1 MESLKEYYTLLTEDT
16 TASTY
21 FEGVIVDC
29 WNLRNL
35 SEVQFKKKILQ
46 QANTKKFL
54 TAVDK
59 QWTAVYPYIRPNK
72 NRDAQASK
80 DLKQSFWHFAQL
92 CKQKIKSSG
101 KAGPAGQS
109 YPGVSAFWKEET
121 GKGKDTSK
129 ADIVIGKDQVSVKG
143 PKALLMSGEQKES
156 RATVLAALKQSGVQG
171 KLKKELLGYVDSFVT
186 STRTVGAQYTSDAL
200 RKADPKELESG
211 DKSLIQQKKI
221 ATMEEGNAAAR
232 KILDDQEKLKG
243 TIEAGFQRAFNNKA
257 VGLGFAWESM
267 TGWEKFGGKTFD
279 DPGDDV
285 GRANVML
292 AWSYPMNVLQ
302 YHKIKPTGPYTSKVA
317 KEMKMTANMKSGS
330 YSRVVDG
337 QKQKLGYSFYQT
349 VRLTVSTAFKKTD
362 ELKEAYFDAVAHQH
376 ELLTEGTI
384 SEAKLKAVLQKM
396 WDWFIARVKKIWNWV
411 MVEITKLR
419 NAIVELFDE
428 GVQFVM
434 NAFETDVYV
443 RVNTTVRTL

>member
-1 MESLKEYYTLLTEDT
+1 MESLKEYYLLTEDT

-21 FEGVIVDC
+21 FEGVIIDC

-35 SEVQFKKKILQ
+35 SEAQFKKKILVQ
-46 QANTKKFL
+46 TNVKKFI
-54 TAVDK
+54 AVADK
-59 QWTAVYPYIRPNK
+59 QWTAVFPYKRAN
-72 NRDAQASK
+72 NQRDKKATAA
-80 DLKQSFWHFAQL
+80 LKQSFWHFAQL
-92 CKQKIKSSG
+92 CKQKIKSGG

-109 YPGVSAFWKEET
+109 YPGVSPFWKEET

-156 RATVLAALKQSGVQG
+156 RATVLSALKQSGGQS
-171 KLKKELLGYVDSFVT
+171 KLKKELIGYVDSFVT

-200 RKADPKELESG
+200 RKADPKELKSG
-211 DKSLIQQKKI
+211 DKSLLQQKKI
-221 ATMEEGNAAAR
+221 ATMAEGNAAAR

-243 TIEAGFQRAFNNKA
+243 SIEAGFQRAFNNKA

-292 AWSYPMNVLQ
+292 AWDYSMNALQ
-302 YHKIKPTGPYTSKVA
+302 YHKIKQTGPYTSKVA

-330 YSRVVDG
+330 YSKVVDG
-337 QKQKLGYSFYQT
+337 KKQKLGYSFYQT

-362 ELKEAYFDAVAHQH
+362 ELKEAYFDAVEKQQN
-376 ELLTEGTI
+376 LLMEGEI
-384 SEAKLKAVLQKM
+384 SEAKMKAVLQKM
-396 WDWFIARVKKIWNWV
+396 WDWFTTRVKKIWNWV
-411 MVEITKLR
+411 MVEISKLKA
-419 NAIVELFDE
+419 AIVELFDE

>member
-1 MESLKEYYTLLTEDT
+1 MKSLTEYYLLTEDT

-21 FEGVIVDC
+21 FEGVIIDC

-35 SEVQFKKKILQ
+35 SEAQFKKKILLQ
-46 QANTKKFL
+46 TNVKKFIKV
-54 TAVDK
+54 ADK
-59 QWTAVYPYIRPNK
+59 QWTAVFPYVRPNQ
-72 NRDAQASK
+72 NRDKKATD
-80 DLKQSFWHFAQL
+80 DLKQSFWHFSQL
-92 CKQKIKSSG
+92 CKQKIKSGG

-129 ADIVIGKDQVSVKG
+129 ADIVICKDQVSVKG

-156 RATVLAALKQSGVQG
+156 RATVLAALKQSGGQS

-200 RKADPKELESG
+200 RKADPAELKSG
-211 DKSLIQQKKI
+211 DKSLLQQKKI

-267 TGWEKFGGKTFD
+267 TGWEKFGGLTFD

-292 AWSYPMNVLQ
+292 AWDYSMNVLQ
-302 YHKIKPTGPYTSKVA
+302 YHKIKQTGPYTSKVA

-337 QKQKLGYSFYQT
+337 KKQKLGYSFYQT

-362 ELKEAYFDAVAHQH
+362 ELKEAYFDAIGKQQD
-376 ELLTEGTI
+376 LLMEGAI
-384 SEAKLKAVLQKM
+384 SEAKMKAVLQKM
-396 WDWFIARVKKIWNWV
+396 WDWFTAKVKKIWNWV
-411 MVEITKLR
+411 MVEISKLKA
-419 NAIVELFDE
+419 AIEELFNE

>member
-1 MESLKEYYTLLTEDT
+1 
-16 TASTY
+16 
-21 FEGVIVDC
+21 
-29 WNLRNL
+29 
-35 SEVQFKKKILQ
+35 
-46 QANTKKFL
+46 
-54 TAVDK
+54 
-59 QWTAVYPYIRPNK
+59 
-72 NRDAQASK
+72 
-80 DLKQSFWHFAQL
+80 
-92 CKQKIKSSG
+92 
-101 KAGPAGQS
+101 
-109 YPGVSAFWKEET
+109 
-121 GKGKDTSK
+121 
-129 ADIVIGKDQVSVKG
+129 
-143 PKALLMSGEQKES
+143 
-156 RATVLAALKQSGVQG
+156 
-171 KLKKELLGYVDSFVT
+171 
-186 STRTVGAQYTSDAL
+186 
-200 RKADPKELESG
+200 
-211 DKSLIQQKKI
+211 
-221 ATMEEGNAAAR
+221 
-232 KILDDQEKLKG
+232 
-243 TIEAGFQRAFNNKA
+243 
-257 VGLGFAWESM
+257 M

-292 AWSYPMNVLQ
+292 AWGYPMNVLQ
-302 YHKIKPTGPYTSKVA
+302 YHKIKPSGPYTSKVA

-330 YSRVVDG
+330 YSRKVDG
-337 QKQKLGYSFYQT
+337 VKQKLGYSFYQT

-362 ELKEAYFDAVAHQH
+362 ELREAYFDAVAHQH

>member
-1 MESLKEYYTLLTEDT
+1 MESLKEYYLLTEDT

-21 FEGVIVDC
+21 FEGVIIDC

-35 SEVQFKKKILQ
+35 SEAQFKKKILVQ
-46 QANTKKFL
+46 TNVKKFI
-54 TAVDK
+54 AVADK
-59 QWTAVYPYIRPNK
+59 QWTAVFPYKRAN
-72 NRDAQASK
+72 NQRDKKATAA
-80 DLKQSFWHFAQL
+80 LKQSFWHFAQL
-92 CKQKIKSSG
+92 CKQKIKSGG

-109 YPGVSAFWKEET
+109 YPGVSPFWKEET

-129 ADIVIGKDQVSVKG
+129 ADIVIGKHQVSVKG

-156 RATVLAALKQSGVQG
+156 RATVLSALKQSGGQS
-171 KLKKELLGYVDSFVT
+171 KLKKELIGYVDSFVT

-200 RKADPKELESG
+200 RKADPKELKSG
-211 DKSLIQQKKI
+211 DKSLLQQKKI
-221 ATMEEGNAAAR
+221 ATMAEGNAAAR

-243 TIEAGFQRAFNNKA
+243 SIEAGFQRAFNNKS

-267 TGWEKFGGKTFD
+267 TGWEKFGGLTFD

-292 AWSYPMNVLQ
+292 AWDYSMNALQ
-302 YHKIKPTGPYTSKVA
+302 YHKIKQTGPYTSKVA

-330 YSRVVDG
+330 YSKVVDG
-337 QKQKLGYSFYQT
+337 KKQKLGYSFYQT

-362 ELKEAYFDAVAHQH
+362 ELKEAYFDAVEKQQN
-376 ELLTEGTI
+376 LLMEGEI
-384 SEAKLKAVLQKM
+384 SEAKMKAVLQKM
-396 WDWFIARVKKIWNWV
+396 WDWFTTRVKKIWNWV
-411 MVEITKLR
+411 MVEISKLKA
-419 NAIVELFDE
+419 AIVELFDE

>member
-1 MESLKEYYTLLTEDT
+1 MESLKEYYLLTEDT

-35 SEVQFKKKILQ
+35 GEAQFKKKILLQ
-46 QANTKKFL
+46 TNVKKFI
-54 TAVDK
+54 AVADK
-59 QWTAVYPYIRPNK
+59 QWTAVFPFIRPNK
-72 NRDAQASK
+72 NRDKKASAA
-80 DLKQSFWHFAQL
+80 LKQAFWHFSEL
-92 CKQKIKSSG
+92 CKQKIKSGG

-109 YPGVSAFWKEET
+109 YPGVSPFWKEET

-156 RATVLAALKQSGVQG
+156 RATVLSALKQSGGQS
-171 KLKKELLGYVDSFVT
+171 KLKKELIGYVDSFVT

-200 RKADPKELESG
+200 RKADPKELKSG
-211 DKSLIQQKKI
+211 DKSLLQQKKI
-221 ATMEEGNAAAR
+221 ATMAEGNAAAR

-243 TIEAGFQRAFNNKA
+243 TIEAGFQRAFNNKG
-257 VGLGFAWESM
+257 VGLGFAWEAM
-267 TGWEKFGGKTFD
+267 TGWEKFGGLTFD

-292 AWSYPMNVLQ
+292 AWDYSMNVLQ
-302 YHKIKPTGPYTSKVA
+302 YHKIKQTGPYTSKVA

-330 YSRVVDG
+330 YSKVVDG
-337 QKQKLGYSFYQT
+337 KKQKLGYSFYQT

-362 ELKEAYFDAVAHQH
+362 ELKEAYFDAIGKQQD
-376 ELLTEGTI
+376 LLMEGAI
-384 SEAKLKAVLQKM
+384 SEAKMKAVLQKM
-396 WDWFIARVKKIWNWV
+396 WDWFTEKVKKIWNWV
-411 MVEITKLR
+411 MVEISKLKA
-419 NAIVELFDE
+419 AIVELFDE

-443 RVNTTVRTL
+443 KVNTTVRTL

>member
-1 MESLKEYYTLLTEDT
+1 MESLKEYYLLTEDT

-35 SEVQFKKKILQ
+35 GEAQFKKKILLQ
-46 QANTKKFL
+46 TNVKKFI
-54 TAVDK
+54 AVADK
-59 QWTAVYPYIRPNK
+59 QWTAVFPYIRPNK
-72 NRDAQASK
+72 NRDKKASAA
-80 DLKQSFWHFAQL
+80 LKQSFWHFSQL
-92 CKQKIKSSG
+92 CKQKIKSGG

-109 YPGVSAFWKEET
+109 YPGVSPFWKEET

-156 RATVLAALKQSGVQG
+156 RATVLSALKQSGGQS
-171 KLKKELLGYVDSFVT
+171 KLKKELIGYVDSFVT

-200 RKADPKELESG
+200 RKADPKELKSG
-211 DKSLIQQKKI
+211 DKSLLQQKKI
-221 ATMEEGNAAAR
+221 ATMAEGNAAAR

-243 TIEAGFQRAFNNKA
+243 TIEGGFQRAFNNKA
-257 VGLGFAWESM
+257 VGLGFAWEAM
-267 TGWEKFGGKTFD
+267 TGWEKFGGLTFD

-292 AWSYPMNVLQ
+292 AWDYSMNVLQ
-302 YHKIKPTGPYTSKVA
+302 YHKIKQTGPYTSKVA

-330 YSRVVDG
+330 YSKVVDG
-337 QKQKLGYSFYQT
+337 KKQKLGYSFYQT

-362 ELKEAYFDAVAHQH
+362 ELKEAYFDAIGKQQD
-376 ELLTEGTI
+376 LLMEGAI
-384 SEAKLKAVLQKM
+384 SEAKMKAVLQKM
-396 WDWFIARVKKIWNWV
+396 WDWFTAKVKKIWNWV
-411 MVEITKLR
+411 MVEISKLKA
-419 NAIVELFDE
+419 AIEELFDE

-443 RVNTTVRTL
+443 RANTTVRTL

>member
-1 MESLKEYYTLLTEDT
+1 MESLKEYYLLTEDT

-21 FEGVIVDC
+21 FEGVIIDC
-29 WNLRNL
+29 WNLHKL
-35 SEVQFKKKILQ
+35 SEAQFKKKILLQ
-46 QANTKKFL
+46 TNVKKFI
-54 TAVDK
+54 AVADK
-59 QWTAVYPYIRPNK
+59 QWTAVFPYKRAN
-72 NRDAQASK
+72 NLRDKQATAA
-80 DLKQSFWHFAQL
+80 LKQSFWAFAQL
-92 CKQKIKSSG
+92 CKDKIKSSG

-109 YPGVSAFWKEET
+109 YPGVSKFWKEET

-156 RATVLAALKQSGVQG
+156 RATVLSALKQSGVQG
-171 KLKKELLGYVDSFVT
+171 SLKKELLGYVDSFVT

-211 DKSLIQQKKI
+211 DKSLLQQKKI

-243 TIEAGFQRAFNNKA
+243 NIEAGFQRAFNNKA

-292 AWSYPMNVLQ
+292 AWGYPMTVLQ
-302 YHKIKPTGPYTSKVA
+302 YHKIKPTGPYTSKIA
-317 KEMKMTANMKSGS
+317 KEMKMSANMKSGS
-330 YSRVVDG
+330 YSRKVDG
-337 QKQKLGYSFYQT
+337 VKQKLGYSFYQT

-362 ELKEAYFDAVAHQH
+362 ELREAYFDAVAHQH

-419 NAIVELFDE
+419 TAIVELFDE

>member
-1 MESLKEYYTLLTEDT
+1 MESLKEYYLLTEDT

-29 WNLRNL
+29 WNLSKL
-35 SEVQFKKKILQ
+35 SEAQFKKKILLQ
-46 QANTKKFL
+46 TNIKKFIEV
-54 TAVDK
+54 ADK
-59 QWTAVYPYIRPNK
+59 QWTAVFPYKRAN
-72 NRDAQASK
+72 NQRDKKATAA
-80 DLKQSFWHFAQL
+80 LKQSFWHFAQL
-92 CKQKIKSSG
+92 CKEKIKSSG

-109 YPGVSAFWKEET
+109 YPGVSPFWKEET

-156 RATVLAALKQSGVQG
+156 RATVLSALDQAGVQG

-186 STRTVGAQYTSDAL
+186 STRTIGAQYTSDAL

-211 DKSLIQQKKI
+211 DKSLLQQKKI
-221 ATMEEGNAAAR
+221 ASMAEGNAAAR

-292 AWSYPMNVLQ
+292 AWDYSMKVLQ
-302 YHKIKPTGPYTSKVA
+302 YHKIQQTGPYTSKVA

-330 YSRVVDG
+330 YSRKVDG
-337 QKQKLGYSFYQT
+337 VKQKLGYSFYQT

-362 ELKEAYFDAVAHQH
+362 ELNEAYFDAVEKQH
-376 ELLTEGTI
+376 NLLMEGEI

-396 WDWFIARVKKIWNWV
+396 WDWFIAKVKKIWNWV

-419 NAIVELFDE
+419 TAIVELFDE

>member
-1 MESLKEYYTLLTEDT
+1 MKSLKEYYLLTEDT

-21 FEGVIVDC
+21 FEGVIIDC
-29 WNLRNL
+29 WNLHKL
-35 SEVQFKKKILQ
+35 SEAQFKKKILLQ
-46 QANTKKFL
+46 TNVKKFIEV
-54 TAVDK
+54 ADK
-59 QWTAVYPYIRPNK
+59 QWTAVFPYKRAN
-72 NRDAQASK
+72 NQRDKKATAA
-80 DLKQSFWHFAQL
+80 LKQSFWHFAQL
-92 CKQKIKSSG
+92 CKDKIKSSG

-109 YPGVSAFWKEET
+109 YPGVSSFWKEET

-156 RATVLAALKQSGVQG
+156 RATVLSALKQSGVQG
-171 KLKKELLGYVDSFVT
+171 KLKTELLGYVDQFVT

-200 RKADPKELESG
+200 RKADPKELASG
-211 DKSLIQQKKI
+211 DKSLLQQKKI

-292 AWSYPMNVLQ
+292 AWDYSMNALQ
-302 YHKIKPTGPYTSKVA
+302 YHKIKSTGPYTSKIA
-317 KEMKMTANMKSGS
+317 KEMKMSANMKSGS
-330 YSRVVDG
+330 YSKKVDG
-337 QKQKLGYSFYQT
+337 VKQKLGYSFYQT

-362 ELKEAYFDAVAHQH
+362 ELREAYFDAIEKQQN
-376 ELLTEGTI
+376 LLMEGEI
-384 SEAKLKAVLQKM
+384 SEAKMKAVLQKM
-396 WDWFIARVKKIWNWV
+396 WDWFTTKIKKIWNWV
-411 MVEITKLR
+411 MVEISKLKT
-419 NAIVELFDE
+419 AIVELFDD

-443 RVNTTVRTL
+443 KVNTTVRTL

>member
-1 MESLKEYYTLLTEDT
+1 MESLKEYYLLTEDT

-35 SEVQFKKKILQ
+35 GEAQFKKKILLQ
-46 QANTKKFL
+46 TNVKKFI
-54 TAVDK
+54 AVADK
-59 QWTAVYPYIRPNK
+59 QWTAVFPFIRPNK
-72 NRDAQASK
+72 NRDKKASAA
-80 DLKQSFWHFAQL
+80 LKQAFWHFSEL
-92 CKQKIKSSG
+92 CKQKIKSGG

-109 YPGVSAFWKEET
+109 YPGVSPFWKEET

-156 RATVLAALKQSGVQG
+156 RATVLSALKQSGVQG

-200 RKADPKELESG
+200 RKADPKELKSG
-211 DKSLIQQKKI
+211 DKSLLQQKKI
-221 ATMEEGNAAAR
+221 ATMAEGNAAAR

-257 VGLGFAWESM
+257 VGLGFAWEAM
-267 TGWEKFGGKTFD
+267 TGWEKFGGLTFD

-292 AWSYPMNVLQ
+292 AWDYSMNVLQ
-302 YHKIKPTGPYTSKVA
+302 YHKIKPSGPYTSKVA

-337 QKQKLGYSFYQT
+337 KKQKLGYSFYQT

-362 ELKEAYFDAVAHQH
+362 ELKEAYFDAIGKQQD
-376 ELLTEGTI
+376 LLVEGAI
-384 SEAKLKAVLQKM
+384 SEAKMKAVLQKM
-396 WDWFIARVKKIWNWV
+396 WDWFTEKVKKIWNWV
-411 MVEITKLR
+411 MVEISKLKA
-419 NAIVELFDE
+419 AIVELFDE

-443 RVNTTVRTL
+443 RANTTVRTL

>member
-1 MESLKEYYTLLTEDT
+1 MESLKEYYLLTEDT

-21 FEGVIVDC
+21 FEGVIIDC
-29 WNLRNL
+29 WNLRKM
-35 SEVQFKKKILQ
+35 SEAQFKKKILLQ
-46 QANTKKFL
+46 TNVKKFIEV
-54 TAVDK
+54 ADK
-59 QWTAVYPYIRPNK
+59 QWTAVFPYKRAN
-72 NRDAQASK
+72 NQRDKKATAA
-80 DLKQSFWHFAQL
+80 LKQSFWHFAQL
-92 CKQKIKSSG
+92 CKEKIKSSG

-109 YPGVSAFWKEET
+109 YPGVSPFWKEET

-156 RATVLAALKQSGVQG
+156 RATVLSALDQAGVQG

-186 STRTVGAQYTSDAL
+186 STRTIGAQYTSDAL

-211 DKSLIQQKKI
+211 DKSLLQQKKI
-221 ATMEEGNAAAR
+221 ASMAEGNAAAR

-243 TIEAGFQRAFNNKA
+243 SIEDGFQRAFNNKA

-292 AWSYPMNVLQ
+292 AWDYSMRALQ
-302 YHKIKPTGPYTSKVA
+302 YHKIQQTGPYTSKVA
-317 KEMKMTANMKSGS
+317 KEMKMTANMKSSS
-330 YSRVVDG
+330 YSRKVDG
-337 QKQKLGYSFYQT
+337 VKQKLGYSFYQT

-362 ELKEAYFDAVAHQH
+362 ELNEAYFDAVEKQH
-376 ELLTEGTI
+376 NLLMEGEI

-396 WDWFIARVKKIWNWV
+396 WDWFIAKVKKIWNWV

-419 NAIVELFDE
+419 TAIVELFDE

>member
-1 MESLKEYYTLLTEDT
+1 MESLKEFYTLLPEAT

-35 SEVQFKKKILQ
+35 SEVQFKKKILLQ
-46 QANTKKFL
+46 TNTKKFI
-54 TAVDK
+54 AVADK
-59 QWTAVYPYIRPNK
+59 QWTAVFPYKRAN
-72 NRDAQASK
+72 NLRDKKATAA
-80 DLKQSFWHFAQL
+80 LKQSFWHFAQL
-92 CKQKIKSSG
+92 CKEKIKSSG

-109 YPGVSAFWKEET
+109 YPGVSTFWKEET

-156 RATVLAALKQSGVQG
+156 RATVLSALKQSGVQG
-171 KLKKELLGYVDSFVT
+171 SLKKELLGYVDSFVT

-200 RKADPKELESG
+200 RKADPKELASG
-211 DKSLIQQKKI
+211 DKSLLQQKKI

-243 TIEAGFQRAFNNKA
+243 NIEAGFQRAFNNKA

-292 AWSYPMNVLQ
+292 AWGYPMTVLQ
-302 YHKIKPTGPYTSKVA
+302 YHKIKPTGPYTSKIA
-317 KEMKMTANMKSGS
+317 KEMKMSANMKSGS
-330 YSRVVDG
+330 YSRKVEGV
-337 QKQKLGYSFYQT
+337 KQKLCYS
-349 VRLTVSTAFKKTD
+349 
-362 ELKEAYFDAVAHQH
+362 
-376 ELLTEGTI
+376 
-384 SEAKLKAVLQKM
+384 
-396 WDWFIARVKKIWNWV
+396 
-411 MVEITKLR
+411 
-419 NAIVELFDE
+419 
-428 GVQFVM
+428 
-434 NAFETDVYV
+434 
-443 RVNTTVRTL
+443 

>member
-1 MESLKEYYTLLTEDT
+1 MESLKEYYLLTEDT

-35 SEVQFKKKILQ
+35 GEAQFKKKILLQ
-46 QANTKKFL
+46 TNVKKFIVV
-54 TAVDK
+54 ADK
-59 QWTAVYPYIRPNK
+59 QWTAVFPFIRPNK
-72 NRDAQASK
+72 NRDKKASAA
-80 DLKQSFWHFAQL
+80 LKQAFWHFSEL
-92 CKQKIKSSG
+92 CKQKIKSGG

-156 RATVLAALKQSGVQG
+156 RATVLSALKQSGGQS
-171 KLKKELLGYVDSFVT
+171 KLKKELIGYVDSFVT

-200 RKADPKELESG
+200 RKADPKELKSG
-211 DKSLIQQKKI
+211 DKSLLQQKKI
-221 ATMEEGNAAAR
+221 ATMAEGNAAAR

-257 VGLGFAWESM
+257 VGLGFAWEAM
-267 TGWEKFGGKTFD
+267 TGWEKFGGLTFD

-292 AWSYPMNVLQ
+292 AWDYSMNVLQ
-302 YHKIKPTGPYTSKVA
+302 YHKIKQTGPYTSKVA

-330 YSRVVDG
+330 YSKVVDG
-337 QKQKLGYSFYQT
+337 KKQKLGYSFYQT

-362 ELKEAYFDAVAHQH
+362 ELKEAYFDAIGKQQD
-376 ELLTEGTI
+376 LLMEGAI
-384 SEAKLKAVLQKM
+384 SEAKMKAVLQKM
-396 WDWFIARVKKIWNWV
+396 WDWFTEKVKKIWNWV
-411 MVEITKLR
+411 MVEISKLKA
-419 NAIVELFDE
+419 AIVELFDE

>member
-1 MESLKEYYTLLTEDT
+1 MESLKEYYLLAEDT

-21 FEGVIVDC
+21 FEGVIIDC
-29 WNLRNL
+29 WNLHKL
-35 SEVQFKKKILQ
+35 SEAQFKKKILLQ
-46 QANTKKFL
+46 TNVKKFIEV
-54 TAVDK
+54 ADK
-59 QWTAVYPYIRPNK
+59 QWTAVFPYKRAN
-72 NRDAQASK
+72 NQRDKKATAA
-80 DLKQSFWHFAQL
+80 LKQSFWHFAQL
-92 CKQKIKSSG
+92 CKDKIKSSG

-129 ADIVIGKDQVSVKG
+129 ADIVIGKEQVSVKG

-156 RATVLAALKQSGVQG
+156 RATVLSALKQSGVQG
-171 KLKKELLGYVDSFVT
+171 KLKKELLGYVDQFVT

-200 RKADPKELESG
+200 RKADPKELASG
-211 DKSLIQQKKI
+211 DKSLLKQKKI

-292 AWSYPMNVLQ
+292 AWDYSMNALQ
-302 YHKIKPTGPYTSKVA
+302 YHKIKPTGPYTSKIA
-317 KEMKMTANMKSGS
+317 KEMKMSANMKSGS
-330 YSRVVDG
+330 YSKMVDG
-337 QKQKLGYSFYQT
+337 KKQKLGYSFYQT

-362 ELKEAYFDAVAHQH
+362 ELKEAYFDAIEKQQN
-376 ELLTEGTI
+376 LLMEGEI
-384 SEAKLKAVLQKM
+384 SEAKMKAVLQKM
-396 WDWFIARVKKIWNWV
+396 WDWFTAKVKKIWNWV
-411 MVEITKLR
+411 MVEISKLKA
-419 NAIVELFDE
+419 AIVELFDD

>member
-1 MESLKEYYTLLTEDT
+1 MESLKEYYLLAEDT

-21 FEGVIVDC
+21 FEGVIIDC
-29 WNLRNL
+29 WNLHKL
-35 SEVQFKKKILQ
+35 SEAQFKKKILLQ
-46 QANTKKFL
+46 TNVKKFIEV
-54 TAVDK
+54 ADK
-59 QWTAVYPYIRPNK
+59 QWTAVFPYKRAN
-72 NRDAQASK
+72 NQRDKKATAA
-80 DLKQSFWHFAQL
+80 LKQSFWHFAQL

-121 GKGKDTSK
+121 GKGKDTTK

-156 RATVLAALKQSGVQG
+156 RATVLSALKQSGVQG
-171 KLKKELLGYVDSFVT
+171 KLKNELLGYVDQFVT

-211 DKSLIQQKKI
+211 DKSLLQQKKI
-221 ATMEEGNAAAR
+221 ATMAEGNAAAR

-292 AWSYPMNVLQ
+292 AWDYSMTALQ
-302 YHKIKPTGPYTSKVA
+302 YHKIKPTGPYTSKIA

-330 YSRVVDG
+330 YSRKVDG
-337 QKQKLGYSFYQT
+337 VKQKLGYSFYQT

-362 ELKEAYFDAVAHQH
+362 ELREAYYDAVEKQQN
-376 ELLTEGTI
+376 LLMEGEI
-384 SEAKLKAVLQKM
+384 SEAKMKAVLQKM
-396 WDWFIARVKKIWNWV
+396 WDWFTTKVKKIWNWV
-411 MVEITKLR
+411 MVEISKLKT
-419 NAIVELFDE
+419 AIVELFDD

>member
-1 MESLKEYYTLLTEDT
+1 MESLKEYYLLTEDT

-35 SEVQFKKKILQ
+35 SEAQFKKKILLQ
-46 QANTKKFL
+46 TNVKKFI
-54 TAVDK
+54 AVADK
-59 QWTAVYPYIRPNK
+59 QWTAVFPYIRPNK
-72 NRDAQASK
+72 NRDKKASAA
-80 DLKQSFWHFAQL
+80 LKQSFWHFSQL
-92 CKQKIKSSG
+92 CKQKIKSGG

-109 YPGVSAFWKEET
+109 YPGVSPFWKEET

-156 RATVLAALKQSGVQG
+156 RATVLSALKQSGGQS
-171 KLKKELLGYVDSFVT
+171 KLKKELIGYVDSFVT

-200 RKADPKELESG
+200 RKADPKELKSG
-211 DKSLIQQKKI
+211 DKSLLQQKKI
-221 ATMEEGNAAAR
+221 ATMAEGNAAAR

-257 VGLGFAWESM
+257 VGLGFAWEAM
-267 TGWEKFGGKTFD
+267 TGWEKFGGLTFD

-292 AWSYPMNVLQ
+292 AWDYSMNVLQ
-302 YHKIKPTGPYTSKVA
+302 YHKIKQTGPYTSKVA

-330 YSRVVDG
+330 YSKVVDG
-337 QKQKLGYSFYQT
+337 KKQKLGYSFYQT

-362 ELKEAYFDAVAHQH
+362 ELKEAYFDAVEKQQN
-376 ELLTEGTI
+376 LLMEGEI
-384 SEAKLKAVLQKM
+384 SEAKMKAVLQKM
-396 WDWFIARVKKIWNWV
+396 WDWFTAKVKKIWNWV
-411 MVEITKLR
+411 MVEISKLKA
-419 NAIVELFDE
+419 AIEELFDE

-443 RVNTTVRTL
+443 RANTTVRTL

>member
-1 MESLKEYYTLLTEDT
+1 MESLKEYYLLTEDT

-21 FEGVIVDC
+21 FEGVIIDC

-35 SEVQFKKKILQ
+35 SEAQFKKKILVQ
-46 QANTKKFL
+46 TNVKKFI
-54 TAVDK
+54 AVADK
-59 QWTAVYPYIRPNK
+59 QWTAVFPYKRAN
-72 NRDAQASK
+72 NQRDKKATAA
-80 DLKQSFWHFAQL
+80 LKQSFWHFAQL
-92 CKQKIKSSG
+92 CKQKIKSGG

-109 YPGVSAFWKEET
+109 YPGVSPFWKEET

-156 RATVLAALKQSGVQG
+156 RATVLSALKQSGGQS
-171 KLKKELLGYVDSFVT
+171 KLKKELIGYVDSFVT

-200 RKADPKELESG
+200 RKADPKELKSG
-211 DKSLIQQKKI
+211 DKSLLQQKKI
-221 ATMEEGNAAAR
+221 ATMAEGNAAAR

-243 TIEAGFQRAFNNKA
+243 SIEAGFLRAFNNKA

-267 TGWEKFGGKTFD
+267 TGWEKFGGLTFD

-292 AWSYPMNVLQ
+292 AWDYSMNALQ
-302 YHKIKPTGPYTSKVA
+302 YHKIKQTGPYTSKVA

-330 YSRVVDG
+330 YSKVVDG
-337 QKQKLGYSFYQT
+337 KKQKLGYSFYQT

-362 ELKEAYFDAVAHQH
+362 ELKEAYFDAVEKQQN
-376 ELLTEGTI
+376 LLMEGEI
-384 SEAKLKAVLQKM
+384 SEAKMKAVLQKM
-396 WDWFIARVKKIWNWV
+396 WDWFTTRVKKIWNWV
-411 MVEITKLR
+411 MVEITKHILR
-419 NAIVELFDE
+419 
-428 GVQFVM
+428 
-434 NAFETDVYV
+434 
-443 RVNTTVRTL
+443 

>member
-1 MESLKEYYTLLTEDT
+1 MESLKEYYLLTEDT

-35 SEVQFKKKILQ
+35 GEAQFKKKILLQ
-46 QANTKKFL
+46 TNVKKFIVV
-54 TAVDK
+54 ADK
-59 QWTAVYPYIRPNK
+59 QWTAVFPFIRPNK
-72 NRDAQASK
+72 NRDKKASAA
-80 DLKQSFWHFAQL
+80 LKQAFWHFSEL
-92 CKQKIKSSG
+92 CKQKIKSGG

-156 RATVLAALKQSGVQG
+156 RATVLSALKQSGGQS
-171 KLKKELLGYVDSFVT
+171 KLKKELIGYVDQFVT

-200 RKADPKELESG
+200 RKADPKELKSG
-211 DKSLIQQKKI
+211 DKSLLQQKKI
-221 ATMEEGNAAAR
+221 ATMAEGNAAAR

-257 VGLGFAWESM
+257 VGLGFAWEAM
-267 TGWEKFGGKTFD
+267 TGWEKFGGLTFD

-292 AWSYPMNVLQ
+292 AWDYSMNVLQ
-302 YHKIKPTGPYTSKVA
+302 YHKIKQTGPYTSKVA

-337 QKQKLGYSFYQT
+337 KKQKLGYSFYQT

-362 ELKEAYFDAVAHQH
+362 ELKEAYFDAIGKQQD
-376 ELLTEGTI
+376 LLMEGAI
-384 SEAKLKAVLQKM
+384 SEAKMKAVLQKM
-396 WDWFIARVKKIWNWV
+396 WDWFTEKVKKIWNWV
-411 MVEITKLR
+411 MVEISKLKA
-419 NAIVELFDE
+419 AIVELFDE

-443 RVNTTVRTL
+443 RVNSTVRTL

>member
-1 MESLKEYYTLLTEDT
+1 MESLKEYYLLTEDT

-21 FEGVIVDC
+21 FEGVIIDC

-35 SEVQFKKKILQ
+35 SEAQFKKKILVQ
-46 QANTKKFL
+46 TNVKKFI
-54 TAVDK
+54 AVADK
-59 QWTAVYPYIRPNK
+59 QWTAVFPYKRAN
-72 NRDAQASK
+72 NQRDKKATAA
-80 DLKQSFWHFAQL
+80 LKQSFWHFAQL
-92 CKQKIKSSG
+92 CKQKIKSGG

-109 YPGVSAFWKEET
+109 YPGVSPFWKEET

-156 RATVLAALKQSGVQG
+156 RATVLSALKQSGGQS
-171 KLKKELLGYVDSFVT
+171 KLKKELIGYVDSFVT

-200 RKADPKELESG
+200 RKADPKELKSG
-211 DKSLIQQKKI
+211 DKSLLQQKKI
-221 ATMEEGNAAAR
+221 ATMAEGNAAAR

-243 TIEAGFQRAFNNKA
+243 SIEAGFQRAFNNKA

-267 TGWEKFGGKTFD
+267 TGWEKFGGLTFD

-292 AWSYPMNVLQ
+292 AWDYSMNALQ
-302 YHKIKPTGPYTSKVA
+302 YHKIKQTGPYTSKVA

-330 YSRVVDG
+330 YSKVVDG
-337 QKQKLGYSFYQT
+337 KKQKLGYSFYQT

-362 ELKEAYFDAVAHQH
+362 ELKEAYFDAVEKQQN
-376 ELLTEGTI
+376 LLMEGEI
-384 SEAKLKAVLQKM
+384 SEAKMKAVLQKM
-396 WDWFIARVKKIWNWV
+396 WDWFTTRVKKIWNWV
-411 MVEITKLR
+411 MVEISKLKA
-419 NAIVELFDE
+419 AIVELFDE

>member
-1 MESLKEYYTLLTEDT
+1 MESLKEYYLLTEDT

-35 SEVQFKKKILQ
+35 GEAQFKKKILLQ
-46 QANTKKFL
+46 TNVKKFIVV
-54 TAVDK
+54 ADK
-59 QWTAVYPYIRPNK
+59 QWTAVFPFIRPNK
-72 NRDAQASK
+72 NRDKKASAA
-80 DLKQSFWHFAQL
+80 LKQAFWHFSEL
-92 CKQKIKSSG
+92 CKQKIKSGG

-156 RATVLAALKQSGVQG
+156 RATVLSALKQSGGQS
-171 KLKKELLGYVDSFVT
+171 KLKKELIGYVDSFVT

-200 RKADPKELESG
+200 RKADPKELKSG
-211 DKSLIQQKKI
+211 DKSLLQQKKI
-221 ATMEEGNAAAR
+221 ATMAEGNAAAR

-257 VGLGFAWESM
+257 VGLGFAWEAM
-267 TGWEKFGGKTFD
+267 TGWEKFGGLTFD

-292 AWSYPMNVLQ
+292 AWDYSMNVLQ
-302 YHKIKPTGPYTSKVA
+302 YHKIKQTGPYTSKVA

-337 QKQKLGYSFYQT
+337 KKQKLGYSFYQT

-362 ELKEAYFDAVAHQH
+362 ELKEAYFDAIGKQQD
-376 ELLTEGTI
+376 LLMEGAI
-384 SEAKLKAVLQKM
+384 SEAKMKAVLQKM
-396 WDWFIARVKKIWNWV
+396 WDWFTEKVKKIWNWV
-411 MVEITKLR
+411 MVEISKLKA
-419 NAIVELFDE
+419 AIVELFDE

>member
-1 MESLKEYYTLLTEDT
+1 MESLKEYYLLTEDT

-35 SEVQFKKKILQ
+35 GEAQFKKKILLQ
-46 QANTKKFL
+46 TNVKKFI
-54 TAVDK
+54 AVADK
-59 QWTAVYPYIRPNK
+59 QWTAVFPFIRPNK
-72 NRDAQASK
+72 NRDKKASAA
-80 DLKQSFWHFAQL
+80 LKQAFWHFSEL
-92 CKQKIKSSG
+92 CKQKIKSGG

-156 RATVLAALKQSGVQG
+156 RATVLSALKQSGGQS
-171 KLKKELLGYVDSFVT
+171 KLKKELIGYVDSFVT

-200 RKADPKELESG
+200 RKADPKELKSG
-211 DKSLIQQKKI
+211 DKSLLQQKKI
-221 ATMEEGNAAAR
+221 ATMAEGNAAAR

-243 TIEAGFQRAFNNKA
+243 TIESGFQRAFNNKA
-257 VGLGFAWESM
+257 VGLGFAWEAM
-267 TGWEKFGGKTFD
+267 TGWEKFGGLTFD

-292 AWSYPMNVLQ
+292 AWDYSMNVLQ
-302 YHKIKPTGPYTSKVA
+302 YHKIKQTGPYTSKVA

-330 YSRVVDG
+330 YSKVVDG
-337 QKQKLGYSFYQT
+337 KKQKLGYSFYQT

-362 ELKEAYFDAVAHQH
+362 ELKEAYFDAIGKQQD
-376 ELLTEGTI
+376 LLMEGAI
-384 SEAKLKAVLQKM
+384 SEAKMKAVLQKM
-396 WDWFIARVKKIWNWV
+396 WDWFTEKVKKIWNWV
-411 MVEITKLR
+411 MVEISKLKA
-419 NAIVELFDE
+419 AIVELFDE

-443 RVNTTVRTL
+443 RANTTVRTL

>member
-1 MESLKEYYTLLTEDT
+1 MESLKEYYLLTEDT

-29 WNLRNL
+29 WNLRGL
-35 SEVQFKKKILQ
+35 GEAQFKKKILLQ
-46 QANTKKFL
+46 TNVKKFI
-54 TAVDK
+54 AVTDK
-59 QWTAVYPYIRPNK
+59 QWTAIFPYVRPNQ
-72 NRDAQASK
+72 NRDKKATAA
-80 DLKQSFWHFAQL
+80 LKQSFWHFSQL
-92 CKQKIKSSG
+92 CKQKIKSGG

-171 KLKKELLGYVDSFVT
+171 KLKKELIGYVDSFVT

-200 RKADPKELESG
+200 RKADPKDLASG
-211 DKSLIQQKKI
+211 DKSLLQQKKI
-221 ATMEEGNAAAR
+221 ATMQEGNVAAR

-243 TIEAGFQRAFNNKA
+243 TIEDGFQRAFNNKA

-292 AWSYPMNVLQ
+292 AWDYSMNVLQ
-302 YHKIKPTGPYTSKVA
+302 YHKIKQTGPYTSKIA

-330 YSRVVDG
+330 YSRMVDG
-337 QKQKLGYSFYQT
+337 KKQKLGYSFYQT

-362 ELKEAYFDAVAHQH
+362 ELKEAYFDAIDKQQN
-376 ELLTEGTI
+376 LLMEGEI
-384 SEAKLKAVLQKM
+384 SEAKMKAVLQKM
-396 WDWFIARVKKIWNWV
+396 WDWFTAKVKKIWNWV
-411 MVEITKLR
+411 MVEISKLKA
-419 NAIVELFDE
+419 AIVELFDE

-443 RVNTTVRTL
+443 KVNTTVSTL

>member
-1 MESLKEYYTLLTEDT
+1 MESLKEYYLLTEDT

-29 WNLRNL
+29 WNLRNM
-35 SEVQFKKKILQ
+35 SEALFKKKILLQ
-46 QANTKKFL
+46 TNVKKFIEV
-54 TAVDK
+54 ADK
-59 QWTAVYPYIRPNK
+59 QWTAVFPY
-72 NRDAQASK
+72 NRANNQRDKEATAA
-80 DLKQSFWHFAQL
+80 LKQSFWHFAQL

-109 YPGVSAFWKEET
+109 KPGVSPFWKEET

-156 RATVLAALKQSGVQG
+156 RATVLSALDQFGVQG
-171 KLKKELLGYVDSFVT
+171 PLKKELLGYIDQFVT
-186 STRTVGAQYTSDAL
+186 STRTIGAQYTSTAL
-200 RKADPKELESG
+200 RKADPQELESS
-211 DKSLIQQKKI
+211 DKSLLQQKKI
-221 ATMEEGNAAAR
+221 ASMEEGNAAAR
-232 KILDDQEKLKG
+232 KILDNQEKLKG

-292 AWSYPMNVLQ
+292 AWDYSMKVLQ
-302 YHKIKPTGPYTSKVA
+302 YHKIKQTGPYTSKVA
-317 KEMKMTANMKSGS
+317 KEMKMTANMKSSS
-330 YSRVVDG
+330 YKDKGV
-337 QKQKLGYSFYQT
+337 KAGYSFYQT

-362 ELKEAYFDAVAHQH
+362 ELNEAYFDAVAHQH

-396 WDWFIARVKKIWNWV
+396 WDWFIAKVKKIWNWV

-419 NAIVELFDE
+419 NSIVELFDE

-443 RVNTTVRTL
+443 KVNTTVRTL

>member
-1 MESLKEYYTLLTEDT
+1 MKSLTEYYLLTEDT

-35 SEVQFKKKILQ
+35 GEAQFKKKILLQ
-46 QANTKKFL
+46 TNVKKFIKV
-54 TAVDK
+54 ADK
-59 QWTAVYPYIRPNK
+59 QWTAIFPYVRPNQ
-72 NRDAQASK
+72 NRDKKATAA
-80 DLKQSFWHFAQL
+80 LKQSFWHFSEL
-92 CKQKIKSSG
+92 CKQKIKSGG

-156 RATVLAALKQSGVQG
+156 RATVLSALKQSGVQG
-171 KLKKELLGYVDSFVT
+171 KLKKELLGYVDQFVT

-200 RKADPKELESG
+200 RKADPAELKSG
-211 DKSLIQQKKI
+211 DKSLLQQKKI
-221 ATMEEGNAAAR
+221 ATMQEGNAAAR

-292 AWSYPMNVLQ
+292 AWDYSMNVLQ
-302 YHKIKPTGPYTSKVA
+302 YHKIKQTGPYTSKVA

-337 QKQKLGYSFYQT
+337 KKQKLGYSFYQT

-362 ELKEAYFDAVAHQH
+362 ELKEAYFDAIGKQQD
-376 ELLTEGTI
+376 LLMEGAI
-384 SEAKLKAVLQKM
+384 SEAKMKAVLQKM
-396 WDWFIARVKKIWNWV
+396 WDWFTAKVKKIWNWV
-411 MVEITKLR
+411 MVEISKLKA
-419 NAIVELFDE
+419 AIEELFNE

>member
-1 MESLKEYYTLLTEDT
+1 MESLKEYYLLTEDT

-35 SEVQFKKKILQ
+35 GEAQFKKKILLQ
-46 QANTKKFL
+46 TNVKKFI
-54 TAVDK
+54 AVADK
-59 QWTAVYPYIRPNK
+59 QWTAVFPYIRPNK
-72 NRDAQASK
+72 NRDKKASAA
-80 DLKQSFWHFAQL
+80 LKQSFWHFSQL
-92 CKQKIKSSG
+92 CKQKIKSGG

-109 YPGVSAFWKEET
+109 YPGVSPFWKEET

-156 RATVLAALKQSGVQG
+156 RATVLSALKQSGGQS
-171 KLKKELLGYVDSFVT
+171 KLKKELIGYVDSFVT

-200 RKADPKELESG
+200 RKADPKELKSG
-211 DKSLIQQKKI
+211 DKSLLQQKKI
-221 ATMEEGNAAAR
+221 ATMAEGNAAAR

-257 VGLGFAWESM
+257 VGLGFAWEAM
-267 TGWEKFGGKTFD
+267 TGWEKFGGLTFD

-292 AWSYPMNVLQ
+292 AWDYSMNVLQ
-302 YHKIKPTGPYTSKVA
+302 YHKIKQTGPYTSKVA

-330 YSRVVDG
+330 YSKVVDG
-337 QKQKLGYSFYQT
+337 KKQKLGYSFYQT

-362 ELKEAYFDAVAHQH
+362 ELKEAYFDAIGKQQD
-376 ELLTEGTI
+376 LLMEGEI
-384 SEAKLKAVLQKM
+384 SEAKMKAVLQKM
-396 WDWFIARVKKIWNWV
+396 WDWFTAKVKKIWNWV
-411 MVEITKLR
+411 MVEISKLKA
-419 NAIVELFDE
+419 AIEELFDE

-443 RVNTTVRTL
+443 RANTTVRTL

>member
-1 MESLKEYYTLLTEDT
+1 MESLKEYYLLTEDT

-35 SEVQFKKKILQ
+35 SEVQFKKKILLQ
-46 QANTKKFL
+46 TNVKKFI
-54 TAVDK
+54 AVADK
-59 QWTAVYPYIRPNK
+59 QWTAVFPYIRPNK
-72 NRDAQASK
+72 NRDKKASSA
-80 DLKQSFWHFAQL
+80 LKQSFWHFSQL
-92 CKQKIKSSG
+92 CKQKIKSGG

-109 YPGVSAFWKEET
+109 YPGVSPFWKEET

-156 RATVLAALKQSGVQG
+156 RATVLSALKQSGGQS
-171 KLKKELLGYVDSFVT
+171 KLKKELIGYVDSFVT

-200 RKADPKELESG
+200 RKADPKELKSG
-211 DKSLIQQKKI
+211 DKSLLQQKKI
-221 ATMEEGNAAAR
+221 ATMAEGNAAAR

-257 VGLGFAWESM
+257 VGLGFAWEAM
-267 TGWEKFGGKTFD
+267 TGWEKFGGLTFD

-292 AWSYPMNVLQ
+292 AWDYSMNVLQ
-302 YHKIKPTGPYTSKVA
+302 YHKIKQTGPYTSKVA

-330 YSRVVDG
+330 YSKVVDG
-337 QKQKLGYSFYQT
+337 KKQKLGYSFYQT

-362 ELKEAYFDAVAHQH
+362 ELKEAYFDAIGKQQD
-376 ELLTEGTI
+376 LLMEGAI
-384 SEAKLKAVLQKM
+384 SEAKMKAVLQKM
-396 WDWFIARVKKIWNWV
+396 WDWFTEKVKKIWNWV
-411 MVEITKLR
+411 MVEISKLKA
-419 NAIVELFDE
+419 AIVELFDE

-443 RVNTTVRTL
+443 RANTTVRTL

>member
-1 MESLKEYYTLLTEDT
+1 MESLKEYYLLTEDT

-21 FEGVIVDC
+21 FEGVIIDC

-35 SEVQFKKKILQ
+35 SEAQFKKKILVQ
-46 QANTKKFL
+46 TNVKKFI
-54 TAVDK
+54 AVADK
-59 QWTAVYPYIRPNK
+59 QWTAVFPYKRAN
-72 NRDAQASK
+72 NQRDKKATAA
-80 DLKQSFWHFAQL
+80 LKQSFWHFAQL
-92 CKQKIKSSG
+92 CKQKIKSGG

-109 YPGVSAFWKEET
+109 YPGVSPFWKEET

-156 RATVLAALKQSGVQG
+156 RATVLSALKQSGGQS
-171 KLKKELLGYVDSFVT
+171 KLKKELIGYVDSFVT

-200 RKADPKELESG
+200 RKADPKELKSG
-211 DKSLIQQKKI
+211 DKSLLQQKKI
-221 ATMEEGNAAAR
+221 ATMAEGNAAAR

-243 TIEAGFQRAFNNKA
+243 SIEAGFQRAFNNKA

-267 TGWEKFGGKTFD
+267 TGWEKFGGLTFD

-292 AWSYPMNVLQ
+292 AWDYSMNALQ
-302 YHKIKPTGPYTSKVA
+302 YHKIKQTGPYTSKVA

-330 YSRVVDG
+330 YSKVVDG
-337 QKQKLGYSFYQT
+337 KKQKLGYSFYQT

-362 ELKEAYFDAVAHQH
+362 ELKEAYFDAVEKQQN
-376 ELLTEGTI
+376 LLMEGEI
-384 SEAKLKAVLQKM
+384 SEAKMKAVLQKM
-396 WDWFIARVKKIWNWV
+396 WDWFTTRVKKIWNWV

-419 NAIVELFDE
+419 TAIVELFDE

>member
-1 MESLKEYYTLLTEDT
+1 MESLKEYYLLTEDT

-21 FEGVIVDC
+21 FEGVIIDC
-29 WNLRNL
+29 WNLRSL
-35 SEVQFKKKILQ
+35 SEAQFKKKILLQ
-46 QANTKKFL
+46 TNVKKFIEV
-54 TAVDK
+54 ADK
-59 QWTAVYPYIRPNK
+59 QWTAVFPYKRAN
-72 NRDAQASK
+72 NQRDKKATAA
-80 DLKQSFWHFAQL
+80 LKQSFWHFGQL
-92 CKQKIKSSG
+92 CKDKIKSSG

-156 RATVLAALKQSGVQG
+156 RATVLAALKQAGVQG
-171 KLKKELLGYVDSFVT
+171 KLKKELVGYIDNFVT
-186 STRTVGAQYTSDAL
+186 STRTVGAEFTAGAL

-211 DKSLIQQKKI
+211 DKSLLQQKKI

-292 AWSYPMNVLQ
+292 AWDYSMNALQ
-302 YHKIKPTGPYTSKVA
+302 YHKIKQTGPYTSKIA
-317 KEMKMTANMKSGS
+317 KEMKMSANMKSSS
-330 YSRVVDG
+330 YKDKGV
-337 QKQKLGYSFYQT
+337 KAGYSFYQT
-349 VRLTVSTAFKKTD
+349 IRLTVSTAFKKTD
-362 ELKEAYFDAVAHQH
+362 ELREAYYDAIDKQQN
-376 ELLTEGTI
+376 LLMEGEI
-384 SEAKLKAVLQKM
+384 SEAKMKAVLQKM
-396 WDWFIARVKKIWNWV
+396 WDWFTTKVKKIWNWV
-411 MVEITKLR
+411 MVEISKLKA
-419 NAIVELFDE
+419 AIEKLFDE
-428 GVQFVM
+428 GGQFVM

-443 RVNTTVRTL
+443 KVNTTVRTL

>member
-1 MESLKEYYTLLTEDT
+1 MESLKEYYLLAEDT

-21 FEGVIVDC
+21 FEGVIIDC
-29 WNLRNL
+29 WNLHKL
-35 SEVQFKKKILQ
+35 SEAQFKKKILLQ
-46 QANTKKFL
+46 TNVKKFIEV
-54 TAVDK
+54 ADK
-59 QWTAVYPYIRPNK
+59 QWTAVFPYKRAN
-72 NRDAQASK
+72 NQRDKKATDA
-80 DLKQSFWHFAQL
+80 LKQSFWHFAQL
-92 CKQKIKSSG
+92 CKDKIKSSG

-156 RATVLAALKQSGVQG
+156 RATVLSALKQSGVQG
-171 KLKKELLGYVDSFVT
+171 KLKKELLGYVDQFVT

-200 RKADPKELESG
+200 RKADPKELASG
-211 DKSLIQQKKI
+211 DKSLLKQKKI
-221 ATMEEGNAAAR
+221 ATMKEGNAAAR

-292 AWSYPMNVLQ
+292 AWDYSMNALQ
-302 YHKIKPTGPYTSKVA
+302 YHKIKSTGPYTSKIA
-317 KEMKMTANMKSGS
+317 KEMKMSANMKSGS
-330 YSRVVDG
+330 YSKVVDG
-337 QKQKLGYSFYQT
+337 KKQKLGYSFYQT

-362 ELKEAYFDAVAHQH
+362 ELKEAYFDAIEKQQN
-376 ELLTEGTI
+376 LLMEGEI
-384 SEAKLKAVLQKM
+384 SEAKMKAVLQKM
-396 WDWFIARVKKIWNWV
+396 WDWFTTKVKKIWNWV
-411 MVEITKLR
+411 MVEISKLKT
-419 NAIVELFDE
+419 AIVELFDD

>member
-1 MESLKEYYTLLTEDT
+1 MESLKEYYLLTEDT

-35 SEVQFKKKILQ
+35 GEAQFKKKILLQ
-46 QANTKKFL
+46 TNVKKFI
-54 TAVDK
+54 AVADK
-59 QWTAVYPYIRPNK
+59 QWTAVFPYIRPNK
-72 NRDAQASK
+72 NRDKKASAA
-80 DLKQSFWHFAQL
+80 LKQSFWHFSQL
-92 CKQKIKSSG
+92 CKQKIKSGG

-156 RATVLAALKQSGVQG
+156 RATVLSALKQSGGQS
-171 KLKKELLGYVDSFVT
+171 KLKKELIGYVDSFVT

-200 RKADPKELESG
+200 RKADPKELKSG
-211 DKSLIQQKKI
+211 DKSLLQQKKI
-221 ATMEEGNAAAR
+221 ATMAEGNAAAR

-243 TIEAGFQRAFNNKA
+243 TIEGGFQRAFNNKA
-257 VGLGFAWESM
+257 VGLGFAWEAM
-267 TGWEKFGGKTFD
+267 TGWEKFGGLTFD

-292 AWSYPMNVLQ
+292 AWDYSMNVLQ
-302 YHKIKPTGPYTSKVA
+302 YHKIKQTGPYTSKVA

-330 YSRVVDG
+330 YSKVVDG
-337 QKQKLGYSFYQT
+337 KKQKLGYSFYQT

-362 ELKEAYFDAVAHQH
+362 ELKEAYFDAIGKQQD
-376 ELLTEGTI
+376 LLMEGAI
-384 SEAKLKAVLQKM
+384 SEAKMKAVLQKM
-396 WDWFIARVKKIWNWV
+396 WDWFTAKVKKIWNWV
-411 MVEITKLR
+411 MVEISKLKA
-419 NAIVELFDE
+419 AIEELFDE

-443 RVNTTVRTL
+443 RANTTVRTL

>member
-1 MESLKEYYTLLTEDT
+1 MESLKEYYLLIEDT

-21 FEGVIVDC
+21 FEGVIIDC
-29 WNLRNL
+29 WNLHKL
-35 SEVQFKKKILQ
+35 SEAQFKKKILLQ
-46 QANTKKFL
+46 PNVKKFI
-54 TAVDK
+54 AVADK
-59 QWTAVYPYIRPNK
+59 QWTAVFPYKRAN
-72 NRDAQASK
+72 NLRDKQATAA
-80 DLKQSFWHFAQL
+80 LKQSFWHFAQL
-92 CKQKIKSSG
+92 CKDKIKSSG

-109 YPGVSAFWKEET
+109 YPGVSTFWKEET

-156 RATVLAALKQSGVQG
+156 RATVLSALKQSGVQG

-186 STRTVGAQYTSDAL
+186 STRTIGAQYTSDAL
-200 RKADPKELESG
+200 RKADPKELASD
-211 DKSLIQQKKI
+211 DKSLLQQKKI

-243 TIEAGFQRAFNNKA
+243 SIETGFQRAFNNKA

-292 AWSYPMNVLQ
+292 AWDYSMNALQ
-302 YHKIKPTGPYTSKVA
+302 YHKIKPTGPYTSKIA

-330 YSRVVDG
+330 YSRKVDG
-337 QKQKLGYSFYQT
+337 VKQKLGYSFYQT

-362 ELKEAYFDAVAHQH
+362 ELREAYYDAVEKQQN
-376 ELLTEGTI
+376 LLMEGEI
-384 SEAKLKAVLQKM
+384 SEAKMKAVLQKM
-396 WDWFIARVKKIWNWV
+396 WDWFITKVKKIWNWV

-419 NAIVELFDE
+419 TAIVELFDE

-434 NAFETDVYV
+434 NAFETDVDV

>member
-1 MESLKEYYTLLTEDT
+1 MVRL
-16 TASTY
+16 A
-21 FEGVIVDC
+21 
-29 WNLRNL
+29 
-35 SEVQFKKKILQ
+35 
-46 QANTKKFL
+46 
-54 TAVDK
+54 
-59 QWTAVYPYIRPNK
+59 
-72 NRDAQASK
+72 
-80 DLKQSFWHFAQL
+80 
-92 CKQKIKSSG
+92 
-101 KAGPAGQS
+101 PAGQS

-156 RATVLAALKQSGVQG
+156 RATVLSALKQSGVQG
-171 KLKKELLGYVDSFVT
+171 KLKKELTWLCRSVCNFNENSWSG
-186 STRTVGAQYTSDAL
+186 TVYSLDAL
-200 RKADPKELESG
+200 RKADPKELASG
-211 DKSLIQQKKI
+211 DKSLLQQKKI

-243 TIEAGFQRAFNNKA
+243 SIETGFQRAFNNKA

-292 AWSYPMNVLQ
+292 AWDYSMNALQ
-302 YHKIKPTGPYTSKVA
+302 YHKIKQTGPYTSKIA
-317 KEMKMTANMKSGS
+317 KEMKMTANMKSSS
-330 YSRVVDG
+330 YKDKGV
-337 QKQKLGYSFYQT
+337 KAGYSFYQT

-362 ELKEAYFDAVAHQH
+362 ELREAYYDAVTHQQ

-411 MVEITKLR
+411 MVELTKLR
-419 NAIVELFDE
+419 TAIVKLFDE

-434 NAFETDVYV
+434 NSFETDVYV
-443 RVNTTVRTL
+443 KVNTTVRTL

>member
-1 MESLKEYYTLLTEDT
+1 MESLKEYYLLTEDT

-21 FEGVIVDC
+21 FEGVIIDC

-35 SEVQFKKKILQ
+35 SEAQFKKKILVQ
-46 QANTKKFL
+46 TNVKKFI
-54 TAVDK
+54 AVADK
-59 QWTAVYPYIRPNK
+59 QWTAVFPYKRAN
-72 NRDAQASK
+72 NQRDKKATAA
-80 DLKQSFWHFAQL
+80 LKQSFWHFAQL
-92 CKQKIKSSG
+92 CKQKIKSGG

-109 YPGVSAFWKEET
+109 YPGVSPFWKEET

-156 RATVLAALKQSGVQG
+156 RATVLSALKQSGGQS
-171 KLKKELLGYVDSFVT
+171 KLKKEFIGYVDSFVT
-186 STRTVGAQYTSDAL
+186 STITVGAQYTSDAL
-200 RKADPKELESG
+200 RKADPKELKSG
-211 DKSLIQQKKI
+211 DKSLLQQKKI
-221 ATMEEGNAAAR
+221 ATMAEGNAAAR

-243 TIEAGFQRAFNNKA
+243 SIEAGFQRAFNNKA

-267 TGWEKFGGKTFD
+267 TGWEKFGGLTFD

-292 AWSYPMNVLQ
+292 AWDYSMNALQ
-302 YHKIKPTGPYTSKVA
+302 YHKIKQTGPYTSKVA

-330 YSRVVDG
+330 YSKVVDG
-337 QKQKLGYSFYQT
+337 KKQKLGYSFYQT

-362 ELKEAYFDAVAHQH
+362 ELKEAYFDAVEKQQN
-376 ELLTEGTI
+376 LLMEGEI
-384 SEAKLKAVLQKM
+384 SEAKMKAVLQKM
-396 WDWFIARVKKIWNWV
+396 WDWFTTRVKKIWNWV
-411 MVEITKLR
+411 MVEISKLKA
-419 NAIVELFDE
+419 AIVELFDE